1 MSRLLFHIAA
11 AALVSGTA
19 AAQRT
24 EASQGSSGAGRTL
37 LWSTGG
43 AVLGGL
49 AGAVIGAAT
58 ASDEDV
64 CRSGGDPDGCLG
76 AQLLPA
82 IWGTGIGITLGAP
95 VGAHFGNRRGGQPV
109 YTALTSLAL
118 FAGEVIALNAL
129 IDDRRTEHKS
139 TVVGIAVAVPVLQI
153 IGTTLVERAFT
164 PRSR

>member
-1 MSRLLFHIAA
+1 MIRLILHIAA
-11 AALVSGTA
+11 AARVSGSA
-19 AAQRT
+19 AAQLANAPR
-24 EASQGSSGAGRTL
+24 SSSSGGRTL
-37 LWSTGG
+37 LWATGG

-49 AGAVIGAAT
+49 AGAVIGAGT

-129 IDDRRTEHKS
+129 IDDRRSEHKS
-139 TVVGIAVAVPVLQI
+139 TVVAIAVTVPVLQI
-153 IGTTLVERAFT
+153 IGTTLVERALT
-164 PRSR
+164 PRAR